1 MIANEWVRA
10 ERREQTRQTVDP
22 GSRSMPDDGSVQ
34 AAESRVDVDINIKAA
49 MKTFLQ
55 CAVAIVL
62 EAWDDS
68 HRYALRLHGLRFVHI

>member
-10 ERREQTRQTVDP
+10 ERREQTRQALDA
-22 GSRSMPDDGSVQ
+22 GSRNMAEDGTVQ
-34 AAESRVDVDINIKAA
+34 AAESRADVDINIKAA

-62 EAWDDS
+62 ESWDDS
-68 HRYALRLHGLRFVHI
+68 HR